1 MNTQTVSLFNKPA
14 GIKHV
19 MYVFRIE
26 IVLRHNDL
34 SSMRPYKKSKGNAVK
49 DNDRRGQADVGVRIP
64 YGPIWAR
71 FCLKNH

>member
-26 IVLRHNDL
+26 IVLGHNEL
-34 SSMRPYKKSKGNAVK
+34 SSMWPYHKYLLQTNGNISFSVS
-49 DNDRRGQADVGVRIP
+49 RITP
-64 YGPIWAR
+64 
-71 FCLKNH
+71 FHFLLTNL

>member
-26 IVLRHNDL
+26 IVLGHNEL
-34 SSMRPYKKSKGNAVK
+34 SSMWPYISYEILKITWKQKSLSANITMNEIA
-49 DNDRRGQADVGVRIP
+49 
-64 YGPIWAR
+64 Y
-71 FCLKNH
+71 